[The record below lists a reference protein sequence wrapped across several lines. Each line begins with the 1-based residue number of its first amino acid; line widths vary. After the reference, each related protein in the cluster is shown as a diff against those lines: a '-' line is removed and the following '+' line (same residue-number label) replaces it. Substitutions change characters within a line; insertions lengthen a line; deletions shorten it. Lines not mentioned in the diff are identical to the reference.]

1 MQRIAADAFTLGAPV
16 YWDADDELAT
26 SIATDNTKL
35 GVAVEAAPVD
45 TGSLKVRLSG
55 F

>member
-35 GVAVEAAPVD
+35 GVAVEAAPAD